1 VGKAERIRGFFIW
14 FLKSLGA
21 IYVSVPF
28 YLILMITAFF
38 LTPSLWLKMNT
49 AIVSYLL
56 VDIFM
61 PYFVRGGDGI
71 VQVSFLGEESY
82 HANKHGH
89 GIFFYLLFISVVTPF
104 ITQIINFPL
113 TAEAFQASSLRVWQG
128 ILVTLAVL
136 ALAGIDYFL
145 SFMRGK
151 GDS

>member
-1 VGKAERIRGFFIW
+1 
-14 FLKSLGA
+14 
-21 IYVSVPF
+21 
-28 YLILMITAFF
+28 
-38 LTPSLWLKMNT
+38 
-49 AIVSYLL
+49 
-56 VDIFM
+56 
-61 PYFVRGGDGI
+61 
-71 VQVSFLGEESY
+71 
-82 HANKHGH
+82 
-89 GIFFYLLFISVVTPF
+89 VTPF